1 MCAELWA
8 CSRERWH
15 GFRKT
20 WRGLLLINVGQS
32 PDGGCR
38 RYDAA
43 CAAAR
48 DASGTVVGGIQ
59 DRQRQKRVDGCGVGM
74 RRREWIAC

>member
-1 MCAELWA
+1 MQSSGPALA
-8 CSRERWH
+8 RDGMAFGRH
-15 GFRKT
+15 GVGCCF
-20 WRGLLLINVGQS
+20 NVGQS

-48 DASGTVVGGIQ
+48 DVFGTMVGGIQ
-59 DRQRQKRVDGCGVGM
+59 DRQRRKRVEGCGVGM